1 MNIKKLFS
9 TMDTDAFESYIHNL
23 KNDSGTISVL
33 SGKYFLFP
41 DKEMNDSI
49 MQLHKRQAEFD
60 ALIHSFSD
68 FSQKQIIQ
76 SYLIDE
82 IQNTNEIENIHTT
95 KHDIFSVMNH
105 VKKRPSDHHINSVLN
120 SYALLLKQDDQELE
134 NLKDL
139 RDQYDLLMQDA
150 FEDEED
156 KPDGEYFRS
165 KSLSVSD
172 GLKTVHNGYY
182 PEDKIKEGM
191 SQFLN
196 VYNNAS
202 MDIYLRLIIS
212 HFMLETIHPF
222 YDGNGRLGRYL
233 FSRELYRQERSY
245 AAFLIASFIHNHK
258 NLYYKAFR
266 EAEDIHEYGCLNTYT
281 DMFLKILSD
290 GFSEEIIKLR
300 EKESSL
306 QNQIN
311 VIPDDIRKSE
321 RKILIVLIEASVF
334 TFFGISI
341 DEIIKQTSLSKRTII
356 YALNDLRKRNLLI
369 ETKFG
374 RMTFHKAKL

>member
-1 MNIKKLFS
+1 MNIKKLFY
-9 TMDTDAFESYIHNL
+9 TMDTDAFESYIHNI
-23 KNDSGTISVL
+23 KNDPGTISVL

-41 DKEMNDSI
+41 DKEINDSI
-49 MQLHKRQAEFD
+49 IQLHRIQTEFD
-60 ALIHSFSD
+60 AVAHSFPD

-76 SYLIDE
+76 GYLIDE

-95 KHDIFSVMNH
+95 RHDIFSVMNH

-120 SYALLLKQDDQELE
+120 SYALLLKQNDQKLKE
-134 NLKDL
+134 LKDL
-139 RDQYDLLMQDA
+139 REQYDLLMQDP

-156 KPDGEYFRS
+156 KPDGKYFRS
-165 KSLSVSD
+165 KSVSISD

-182 PEDKIKEGM
+182 PEEKVIEGM
-191 SQFLN
+191 KQFLSI
-196 VYNNAS
+196 YNNAS

-245 AAFLIASFIHNHK
+245 AAFLIASCINK
-258 NLYYKAFR
+258 QKSNYYKSFR

-290 GFSEEIIKLR
+290 GFSEEIMKLK
-300 EKESSL
+300 EKESYL

-311 VIPDDIRKSE
+311 EIPDDIRKSE
-321 RKILIVLIEASVF
+321 RKILIVLLEASIF

-341 DEIIKQTSLSKRTII
+341 DEIIKQTSSSKRTVI

-374 RMTFHKAKL
+374 RIMFHKAKL

>member
-1 MNIKKLFS
+1 MNIKKLFY
-9 TMDTDAFESYIHNL
+9 TMDTDAFESYIHNI
-23 KNDSGTISVL
+23 KNDPGTISVL
-33 SGKYFLFP
+33 PGKYFLFP
-41 DKEMNDSI
+41 DKEINDSI
-49 MQLHKRQAEFD
+49 IQLHRIHTEFD
-60 ALIHSFSD
+60 AVAHSFSD

-95 KHDIFSVMNH
+95 RHDIFSVMNH

-120 SYALLLKQDDQELE
+120 SYALLLKQNDQKLKE
-134 NLKDL
+134 LKDL
-139 RDQYDLLMQDA
+139 REQYDLLMQDA

-156 KPDGEYFRS
+156 KPDGKYFRS
-165 KSLSVSD
+165 KSVSISD
-172 GLKTVHNGYY
+172 GLKTVYNGYY
-182 PEDKIKEGM
+182 PEEKVIEGM
-191 SQFLN
+191 KQFLSI
-196 VYNNAS
+196 YNNAS

-245 AAFLIASFIHNHK
+245 AAFLIASCINK
-258 NLYYKAFR
+258 QKSNYYKSFR
-266 EAEDIHEYGCLNTYT
+266 ETEDIHEYGCLNTYT

-290 GFSEEIIKLR
+290 GFSDEIMKLK
-300 EKESSL
+300 EKESTL

-311 VIPDDIRKSE
+311 EIPDDIRKSE
-321 RKILIVLIEASVF
+321 RKILIVLLEASIF

-341 DEIIKQTSLSKRTII
+341 DEIIKQTSSSKRTVI

-374 RMTFHKAKL
+374 RIIFHKAKL

>member
-1 MNIKKLFS
+1 MNIKKLFY
-9 TMDTDAFESYIHNL
+9 TMDTDAFESYIHNI
-23 KNDSGTISVL
+23 KNDPGTISVL

-41 DKEMNDSI
+41 DKEINDSI
-49 MQLHKRQAEFD
+49 IQLHRIQTEFD
-60 ALIHSFSD
+60 AVAHSFSD

-95 KHDIFSVMNH
+95 RHDIFSVMNH

-120 SYALLLKQDDQELE
+120 SYALLLKQNDQKLKE
-134 NLKDL
+134 LKDL
-139 RDQYDLLMQDA
+139 REQYDLLMQDA

-156 KPDGEYFRS
+156 KPDGKYFRS
-165 KSLSVSD
+165 KSVSISD
-172 GLKTVHNGYY
+172 GLKTVYNGYY
-182 PEDKIKEGM
+182 PEEKVIEGM
-191 SQFLN
+191 KQFLSI
-196 VYNNAS
+196 YNNAS

-245 AAFLIASFIHNHK
+245 AAFLIASCINK
-258 NLYYKAFR
+258 QKSNYYKSFR
-266 EAEDIHEYGCLNTYT
+266 ETEDIHEYGCLNTYT

-290 GFSEEIIKLR
+290 GFSDEIMKLK
-300 EKESSL
+300 EKESTL

-311 VIPDDIRKSE
+311 EIPDDIRKSE
-321 RKILIVLIEASVF
+321 RKILIVLLEASIF

-341 DEIIKQTSLSKRTII
+341 DEIIKQTSSSKRTVI

-374 RMTFHKAKL
+374 RIIFHKAKL

>member
-1 MNIKKLFS
+1 MNIKKLFY
-9 TMDTDAFESYIHNL
+9 TMDTDAFESYIHNI
-23 KNDSGTISVL
+23 KNDPGTISVL

-41 DKEMNDSI
+41 DKEINDSI
-49 MQLHKRQAEFD
+49 IQLHRIQTEFD
-60 ALIHSFSD
+60 AVAHSFSD

-95 KHDIFSVMNH
+95 RHDIFSVMNH
-105 VKKRPSDHHINSVLN
+105 VKKRPSDHHINSFLN
-120 SYALLLKQDDQELE
+120 SYALLLKQNDQKLKE
-134 NLKDL
+134 LKDL
-139 RDQYDLLMQDA
+139 REQYNLLMQDA

-156 KPDGEYFRS
+156 KPDGKYFRS
-165 KSLSVSD
+165 KSVSISD

-182 PEDKIKEGM
+182 PEEKVIEGM
-191 SQFLN
+191 KQFLSI
-196 VYNNAS
+196 YNNAS

-245 AAFLIASFIHNHK
+245 AAFLIASCINK
-258 NLYYKAFR
+258 QKSNYYKSFR

-290 GFSEEIIKLR
+290 GFSEEIMKLK

-311 VIPDDIRKSE
+311 EIPDDIRKSE
-321 RKILIVLIEASVF
+321 RKILIVLLEASIF

-341 DEIIKQTSLSKRTII
+341 DEIIKQTSFSKRTVI

-374 RMTFHKAKL
+374 RIMFHKAKL

>member
-1 MNIKKLFS
+1 
-9 TMDTDAFESYIHNL
+9 MDTDAFESYIHNL
-23 KNDSGTISVL
+23 KNDLGTISVL
-33 SGKYFLFP
+33 SGEYFLFP
-41 DKEMNDSI
+41 DKEINDSI
-49 MQLHKRQAEFD
+49 MQLHKNQAEFD

-105 VKKRPSDHHINSVLN
+105 VKRRPSDYHINSVLN

-139 RDQYDLLMQDA
+139 RDQYDLLMQDT

-165 KSLSVSD
+165 NPVSVSD

-233 FSRELYRQERSY
+233 FSRELYRQEKSY

-266 EAEDIHEYGCLNTYT
+266 EAEDIHAYGCLNTYT

-290 GFSEEIIKLR
+290 GFSEEIIKLK

-311 VIPDDIRKSE
+311 VIPDDIQKAE
-321 RKILIVLIEASVF
+321 RKLLIVLSEASIF

-341 DEIIKQTSLSKRTII
+341 DEIINQTSLSKRTII
-356 YALNDLRKRNLLI
+356 YALNDLRKRNLLV

-374 RMTFHKAKL
+374 RIMYHKAKL

>member
-1 MNIKKLFS
+1 MNIKKLFY
-9 TMDTDAFESYIHNL
+9 TMDTDAFESYIHNI
-23 KNDSGTISVL
+23 KNDPGTISVL
-33 SGKYFLFP
+33 SGKYFFFP
-41 DKEMNDSI
+41 DKEINDSI
-49 MQLHKRQAEFD
+49 ILLHKRQAEFD

-95 KHDIFSVMNH
+95 RHDIFSVMNH
-105 VKKRPSDHHINSVLN
+105 VKKRPSDHHINSFLN
-120 SYALLLKQDDQELE
+120 SYALLLKQNDQKLKE
-134 NLKDL
+134 LKDL
-139 RDQYDLLMQDA
+139 REQYNLLMQDA

-156 KPDGEYFRS
+156 KPDGKYFRS
-165 KSLSVSD
+165 KSVSISD

-182 PEDKIKEGM
+182 PEEKVIEGM
-191 SQFLN
+191 KQFLSI
-196 VYNNAS
+196 YNNAS

-245 AAFLIASFIHNHK
+245 AAFLIASCINK
-258 NLYYKAFR
+258 QKSNYYKSFR

-290 GFSEEIIKLR
+290 GFSEEIMKLK

-311 VIPDDIRKSE
+311 EIPDDIRKSE
-321 RKILIVLIEASVF
+321 RKILIVLLEASIF

-341 DEIIKQTSLSKRTII
+341 DEIIKQTSSSKRTVI

-374 RMTFHKAKL
+374 RIMFHKAKL

>member
-1 MNIKKLFS
+1 
-9 TMDTDAFESYIHNL
+9 MDTDAFESYIRNL
-23 KNDSGTISVL
+23 KNDPGTISVL

-41 DKEMNDSI
+41 DKEINESI
-49 MQLHKRQAEFD
+49 IRLHKRQSEFD
-60 ALIHSFSD
+60 ALIHSFSV

-120 SYALLLKQDDQELE
+120 GYSMLLKQDDQELE

-139 RDQYDLLMQDA
+139 RDQYDLLMKDA

-156 KPDGEYFRS
+156 KPDGKYFRS
-165 KSLSVSD
+165 KSVSISD

-182 PEDKIKEGM
+182 PEEKIIEGM
-191 SQFLN
+191 KQFLSI
-196 VYNNAS
+196 YNNAS

-233 FSRELYRQERSY
+233 FSRELYRQGRSY
-245 AAFLIASFIHNHK
+245 AAFLIASCINKQK
-258 NLYYKAFR
+258 NNYYKAFR
-266 EAEDIHEYGCLNTYT
+266 EAEDIHEYGCLNTCT

-290 GFSEEIIKLR
+290 GFTEEIIKLK

-311 VIPDDIRKSE
+311 EIPDDIQKSE
-321 RKILIVLIEASVF
+321 RKILIVLSEASIF